1 MFVLTLL
8 EKIKGVRTNVSQG
21 SGTIFKK
28 LTSYVEARVKLTNT

>member
-1 MFVLTLL
+1 MFILTLL
-8 EKIKGVRTNVSQG
+8 EKIKQVRTKVSQG